1 MAYVDA
7 TIERENYLYT
17 FRRAS
22 LLSEIFYDN
31 IRLVNEIYP
40 FDGVHDTY
48 DVLLSEQY
56 TLYDGGEPAIDHA
69 KDMLQQMDE
78 LKEEFADDAEALEL
92 IEMLADEYEEFVV
105 SYSEKFAQ
113 KKGA

>member
-31 IRLVNEIYP
+31 IRLFAEVDPYQYQ
-40 FDGVHDTY
+40 HDVY

-56 TLYDGGEPAIDHA
+56 DLYDGGERGIRAATDAINGIKETREEYADDE
-69 KDMLQQMDE
+69 KVCELVDML
-78 LKEEFADDAEALEL
+78 
-92 IEMLADEYEEFVV
+92 IDEYTEYLDQFT
-105 SYSEKFAQ
+105 EK
-113 KKGA
+113 GE